1 VILIEFIKT
10 ILLGFWQTALEM
22 SPYLLFGFLIAG
34 LLSVLLPQKQVEQHL
49 GGSGVWP
56 VIKASLFGIPLPLC
70 SCSVIPVTMSLY
82 KHKASKAASV
92 SFLLSTPQTG
102 ADSILVTYSLLG
114 LLFAVFRPI
123 AAFVTGVVG
132 GFLVNVFDK
141 SSAIIDAN
149 QQNCNGQCCHSAP
162 SRSKTWTVLEYGLFE
177 LPRDIAR
184 PLVAGLIIAAFI
196 TALVPDNFF
205 AESLPSGLLSILV
218 MMLLG
223 IPVYVCATASVP
235 IAAAMMAKGL
245 DPGAA
250 FAFLVTGPATNAAG
264 LFTIWKILGRKTAL
278 IYLFTVAVGALA
290 GGLLLNL
297 LMNGQLPVAIT
308 HHHGQMLPPLIAYI
322 SAIILFIVL
331 FFAIIHKPNPARD
344 GLRQEIKET

>member
-1 VILIEFIKT
+1 MADFIKT
-10 ILLGFWQTALEM
+10 IAVGFWNTALEM
-22 SPYLLFGFLIAG
+22 SPYLLFGFLVAG
-34 LLSVLLPQKQVEQHL
+34 LLSVLLPQKRVERHL
-49 GGSGVWP
+49 GGGGVWP
-56 VIKASLFGIPLPLC
+56 VIKASLFGVPLPLC

-102 ADSILVTYSLLG
+102 VDSIFVTYSLLG
-114 LLFAVFRPI
+114 PLFAIFRPVV
-123 AAFVTGVVG
+123 AFVTGVVG
-132 GFLVNVFDK
+132 GILVNYFDR
-141 SSAIIDAN
+141 SSAVVDGN
-149 QQNCNGQCCHSAP
+149 QQNCADECCHSSSNGG
-162 SRSKTWTVLEYGLFE
+162 SRILKSLRYGLVE

-184 PLVAGLIIAAFI
+184 PLVVGLIIAAFI

-205 AESLPSGLLSILV
+205 AESLPSGPLSILV

-235 IAAAMMAKGL
+235 IAAAMMMKGL

-264 LFTIWKILGRKTAL
+264 IITIWKILGRKTTL
-278 IYLFTVAVGALA
+278 IYLFTVAGCALA

-297 LMNGQLPVAIT
+297 LATRQLPMVME
-308 HHHGQMLPPLIAYI
+308 HHHGWMMPPIIEYM
-322 SAIILFIVL
+322 SAVFLCFVL
-331 FFAIIHKPNPARD
+331 GYAIIHKPK
-344 GLRQEIKET
+344 EIKETS

>member
-1 VILIEFIKT
+1 MTDFIKT
-10 ILLGFWQTALEM
+10 IVVGFWDTTLEM
-22 SPYLLFGFLIAG
+22 APYLLFGFLVAG
-34 LLSVLLPQKQVEQHL
+34 LLSVLLPQKRVEQHL

-102 ADSILVTYSLLG
+102 VDSILVTYSLLG

-123 AAFVTGVVG
+123 AAFVTGILG

-141 SSAIIDAN
+141 SSAVIDAN
-149 QQNCNGQCCHSAP
+149 QQNCNDKCCHSAP
-162 SRSKTWTVLEYGLFE
+162 PRGKTRTALEYGLVE

-184 PLVAGLIIAAFI
+184 PLVAGLVIAAFI

-205 AESLPSGLLSILV
+205 AESLPSGLISIIV

-278 IYLFTVAVGALA
+278 IYLFTVAGCALA
-290 GGLLLNL
+290 GGLLLNAL
-297 LMNGQLPVAIT
+297 ATKQLPMVME
-308 HHHGQMLPPLIAYI
+308 HHHGWMMPPVIEYI

-331 FFAIIHKPNPARD
+331 TFAIIHKPR
-344 GLRQEIKET
+344 EMKETS